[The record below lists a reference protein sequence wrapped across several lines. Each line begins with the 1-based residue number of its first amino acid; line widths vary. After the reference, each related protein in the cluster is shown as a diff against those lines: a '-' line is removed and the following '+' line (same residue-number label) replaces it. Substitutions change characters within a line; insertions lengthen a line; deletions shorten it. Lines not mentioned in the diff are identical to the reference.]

1 MSTEQQLSNTTAVE
15 TTPTEAP
22 QSLQQTLHSLV
33 ELAANQA
40 QLSRDMHRNLK
51 RLAVEVEKVQKKL
64 SKTKPRRVVVQK
76 PVSVV
81 PDMLEFLKGQQIEPV
96 DGGHTR
102 QVLMRAVSGYI
113 KTQKLQV
120 EENKKQW
127 KPDTTLV
134 KLFSLDKKQLYTFM
148 NINGLLSRAIQS
160 PTATA

>member
-1 MSTEQQLSNTTAVE
+1 MSVEQLSTATTVE
-15 TTPTEAP
+15 TTPSEAP

-64 SKTKPRRVVVQK
+64 SKNKPRRVVVQK

-81 PDMLEFLKGQQIEPV
+81 PAMLEFLKSQQIEPV
-96 DGGHTR
+96 DGGYTR

-113 KTQKLQV
+113 KTHKLQV

-127 KPDTTLV
+127 KPDATLV

-148 NINGLLSRAIQS
+148 NINGLLSRAIQAPS
-160 PTATA
+160 TSS